1 MKTIPNQH
9 SQVPTEAQ
17 GHPQN
22 LEKTTFSKAQSA
34 ALKFL
39 SYRSRSEAELR
50 RRLESSNYNEVT
62 DQVIAWLKNN
72 RLLDDAAFADTWRHQ
87 RESRHPRGERLI
99 RQALSQL
106 GVGREVVEAVMDGFD
121 ATDNAYRAAQKPA
134 ARAKSMGYARFRQ
147 RLWGYLGRRGF
158 EVEVIRITVQRLWD
172 ELSDPLDS
180 HIDANPHEDQTYDFK
195 TEVRD
200 LPTDQKGQPY

>member
-9 SQVPTEAQ
+9 SPVPTEALEYL
-17 GHPQN
+17 QN

-50 RRLESSNYNEVT
+50 RRLESSNYDEVT
-62 DQVIAWLKNN
+62 DRVIAWLKDN
-72 RLLDDAAFADTWRHQ
+72 RLLDDAAFADAWRHQ
-87 RESRHPRGERLI
+87 RELRHPRGERLI
-99 RQALSQL
+99 RQELSNL
-106 GVGREVVEAVMDGFD
+106 GVGREVVEVALDGFD

-134 ARAKSMGYARFRQ
+134 ARAKSTGHARFRQ

-158 EVEVIRITVQRLWD
+158 ESEVIRITVQRLWD

-180 HIDANPHEDQTYDFK
+180 HVDAHSHEDQTYDFE

-200 LPTDQKGQPY
+200 LPTDQKGQSH

>member
-1 MKTIPNQH
+1 MKAIPNQG
-9 SQVPTEAQ
+9 SQVLTEAQ

-22 LEKTTFSKAQSA
+22 LEKATFGKAQSA

-50 RRLESSNYNEVT
+50 RRLESSYYDEVT
-62 DQVIAWLKNN
+62 DRVIAWLKDN
-72 RLLDDAAFADTWRHQ
+72 RLLDDAAFADAWRHQ
-87 RESRHPRGERLI
+87 RELRHPRGERLI
-99 RQALSQL
+99 RQELSNL
-106 GVGREVVEAVMDGFD
+106 GVGREVVEAALDGFD

-134 ARAKSMGYARFRQ
+134 ARAKSTGHARFRQ

-158 EVEVIRITVQRLWD
+158 EAEVIRITVQRLWD

-180 HIDANPHEDQTYDFK
+180 HIDANSHEDQTYDFE

-200 LPTDQKGQPY
+200 LPTDQKGQSH